1 MPDRGQP
8 YCQFNFHVDIGGT
21 SDRCSE
27 PPTGGD
33 EPHMGEDDETLA
45 GSAAG
50 GDLAGTYPDPTV
62 AGLRGE
68 SLSMDPSDP
77 DRSLA
82 DGQVLTYDGS
92 TWRPAEPAPSP
103 EPPPEP
109 EPTPTNAETN
119 LTRIV
124 AINWPHDGATGEEL
138 PKVQVQTSEPDRE
151 TTVDGLAVAFGRE
164 AVSGGGV
171 SESGE
176 AHTVQSQSLSRQ
188 VFRVCARQVAGATL
202 QPIWVRPRAVLP
214 LVEVEIGGN
223 GRVTGGTVAL
233 DEELS
238 RGALFVF
245 PDQLIDAAEELGTF
259 NVRILGDA
267 IVDVDGRAVD
277 AEFTRSQ
284 LPTGDGPARADVG
297 VQGGTFESWFYLT
310 EPTPEEERNQEA
322 LDEIFAAAVDL
333 NTAGAGELMTLPN
346 VGERVAKRILD
357 FRRELEEPITDPLQL
372 LQVPGLT
379 EDRIRSWEG
388 RVTPPLPS

>member
-8 YCQFNFHVDIGGT
+8 YCQFNFHVDIGGN

-27 PPTGGD
+27 PPTGGS
-33 EPHMGEDDETLA
+33 EPPMGEDDETLA

-50 GDLAGTYPDPTV
+50 GDLTGTYPDPTV

-68 SLSMDPSDP
+68 GLSMEPTDPAL
-77 DRSLA
+77 SLA

-92 TWRPAEPAPSP
+92 TWRPEPVPSP

-109 EPTPTNAETN
+109 EPTPTNAETG

-138 PKVQVQTSEPDRE
+138 PKVRVQTSEPDRE
-151 TTVDGLAVAFGRE
+151 ATVDGLAVAFGGE
-164 AVSGGGV
+164 AVSEGNV
-171 SESGE
+171 LESGGNH
-176 AHTVQSQSLSRQ
+176 AVQSQSLSSQ
-188 VFRVCARQVAGATL
+188 VFRVYARQVAGATL

-214 LVEVEIGGN
+214 LVEVEIGRN
-223 GRVTGGTVAL
+223 GRVAGGTVAL
-233 DEELS
+233 DDEQA

-245 PDQLIDAAEELGTF
+245 PDQLIDAAQELGTF
-259 NVRILGDA
+259 NVRVLGDA

-284 LPTGDGPARADVG
+284 LPTGDGPAGADVG
-297 VQGGTFESWFYLT
+297 VQGGMFESWFYLT
-310 EPTPEEERNQEA
+310 GPTPEEERNQEA
-322 LDEIFAAAVDL
+322 LDEIFTATVDL
-333 NTAGAGELMTLPN
+333 NTAGIDELMTLPN
-346 VGERVAKRILD
+346 VGETVAERTLG
-357 FRRELEEPITDPLQL
+357 FRRQLGEPISDPLQL
-372 LQVPGLT
+372 LEVPGLT

-388 RVTPPLPS
+388 RVTPPLHS